1 MGGHRAHDGKRRG
14 LLRGDGKILPCL
26 RRFRRGADWPF
37 GERLRRDIPNVT
49 GIRQEFLECIEQL
62 IWYDA
67 DAELIFTITSTEQRT
82 AAQLITLA
90 ESVAK

>member
-1 MGGHRAHDGKRRG
+1 MS
-14 LLRGDGKILPCL
+14 GDH
-26 RRFRRGADWPF
+26 
-37 GERLRRDIPNVT
+37 
-49 GIRQEFLECIEQL
+49 IEQL